1 VKLYYDETINPRKA
15 CAVARHLQVSV
26 EFVRVSLA
34 RGEQRAPAFLAINPN
49 GRVPVLQDGDLV
61 LWEANAIM
69 CHLSN
74 VAGADLWPRDQRGQ
88 IEVQRWLSWDASH
101 FTAHGGTLYFE
112 NLIKPAIGMGAADPA
127 AVEGAMHMFAAAA
140 AVLDA
145 HLAQRRFLLGDTL
158 TVADF
163 AVGAALPYAQGAQ
176 IPLKDFPAIAEWHE
190 RLNELP
196 AWRDPFALLT
206 PSISAAASVSPAP

>member
-1 VKLYYDETINPRKA
+1 MKLYFSETINPRKA
-15 CAVARHLQVSV
+15 CAMARHLNVQV
-26 EFVRVSLA
+26 EFARVDLG
-34 RGEQRAPAFLAINPN
+34 RGEQHSPAFRAINPN
-49 GRVPVLQDGDLV
+49 GKVPVLHDGDLV

-74 VAGADLWPRDQRGQ
+74 VAGADLWPRDPRAQ

-112 NLIKPAIGMGAADPA
+112 NLIKPAIGMGAPDAA
-127 AVEGAMHMFAAAA
+127 AVEGATRMFVASA

-145 HLAQRRFLLGDTL
+145 HLGSRKFLLGDAL

-163 AVGAALPYAQGAQ
+163 AVGAALPYAKDAH
-176 IPLKDFPAIAEWHE
+176 IPLADFPAVARWHE

-196 AWRDPFALLT
+196 AWRAPFGN
-206 PSISAAASVSPAP
+206 

>member
-1 VKLYYDETINPRKA
+1 MRLYYDETINPRKA

-26 EFVRVSLA
+26 DYVRVSLA
-34 RGEQRAPAFLAINPN
+34 RGEHRTPAFLAINPN

-74 VAGADLWPRDQRGQ
+74 VAGAGLWPHDQRAQ
-88 IEVQRWLSWDASH
+88 IEVQRWLSWDAFH
-101 FTAHGGTLYFE
+101 FMPHGGTLYFE
-112 NLIKPAIGMGAADPA
+112 NLIKPAIGMGAPDPA
-127 AVEGAMHMFAAAA
+127 KVEGATRMFAASA
-140 AVLDA
+140 AVLEA
-145 HLAQRRFLLGDTL
+145 HLAQRKFLLGDKL

-163 AVGAALPYAQGAQ
+163 AVGAALPYAKDAR
-176 IPLKDFPAIAEWHE
+176 IPLGDFPAIVKWHE

-196 AWRDPFALLT
+196 GWRDPFGALG
-206 PSISAAASVSPAP
+206 

>member
-1 VKLYYDETINPRKA
+1 MKLYFSETINPRKA
-15 CAVARHLQVSV
+15 CAVARHLNVPV
-26 EFVRVSLA
+26 EFVRVDLA
-34 RGEQRAPAFLAINPN
+34 QGEQHAPAFLAINPN
-49 GRVPVLQDGDLV
+49 GKVPVLHDGDLV

-74 VAGADLWPRDQRGQ
+74 VAGADLWPKDPRAQV
-88 IEVQRWLSWDASH
+88 EVQRWLSWDASH

-112 NLIKPAIGMGAADPA
+112 NLIKPAIGMGAPDAA
-127 AVEGAMHMFAAAA
+127 AVEGATRMFAASA

-145 HLAQRRFLLGDTL
+145 HLASRKFLLGDAL

-163 AVGAALPYAQGAQ
+163 AVGAALPYAKGAY
-176 IPLKDFPAIAEWHE
+176 IPLADFPAVVRWHE

-196 AWRDPFALLT
+196 AWRAPFG
-206 PSISAAASVSPAP
+206 AAE

>member
-1 VKLYYDETINPRKA
+1 MKLYYDETINPRKA
-15 CAVARHLQVSV
+15 CAVARHLQVPV
-26 EFVRVSLA
+26 EFVRVNLA

-49 GRVPVLQDGDLV
+49 GKVPVLQDGDLV

-74 VAGADLWPRDQRGQ
+74 VAGADLWPHEQRGQ
-88 IEVQRWLSWDASH
+88 IEVQRWLSWDAAH

-112 NLIKPAIGMGAADPA
+112 NLIKPAIGMGAPDPA
-127 AVEGAMHMFAAAA
+127 AVEGATRMFAASA
-140 AVLDA
+140 AVLEA
-145 HLAQRRFLLGDTL
+145 HLAQRKFLLGDAV

-163 AVGAALPYAQGAQ
+163 AVGAALPYAKGAR
-176 IPLKDFPAIAEWHE
+176 IPLEAFPAIVEWHE

-196 AWRDPFALLT
+196 GWRDPFGAEG
-206 PSISAAASVSPAP
+206 

>member
-1 VKLYYDETINPRKA
+1 MKLYYDETLNPRKA
-15 CAVARHLQVSV
+15 CAAARHLQVPV
-26 EFVRVSLA
+26 ELVRVSLA

-49 GRVPVLQDGDLV
+49 GKVPALQDGDLV

-112 NLIKPAIGMGAADPA
+112 NLIKPAIGMGAPDPA
-127 AVEGAMHMFAAAA
+127 AVEGATRMFAASA
-140 AVLDA
+140 AVLEA
-145 HLAQRRFLLGDTL
+145 HLSQRKFLLGDAL

-163 AVGAALPYAQGAQ
+163 AVGAALPYAQGAR
-176 IPLKDFPAIAEWHE
+176 IPLGDFPAIARWHE

-196 AWRDPFALLT
+196 GWRDPFGLSTLT
-206 PSISAAASVSPAP
+206 G

>member
-1 VKLYYDETINPRKA
+1 MKLYYDETINPRKA
-15 CAVARHLQVSV
+15 CAVARHLKVPV

-34 RGEQRAPAFLAINPN
+34 RGEQRAPDFLAINPN
-49 GRVPVLQDGDLV
+49 GRVPALQDGDLL

-74 VAGADLWPRDQRGQ
+74 VAGADLWPRDPRGQ
-88 IEVQRWLSWDASH
+88 IEVQRWLSWDACH

-112 NLIKPAIGMGAADPA
+112 NLVKPAIGMGAPDAA
-127 AVEGAMHMFAAAA
+127 AVEVATRMFVTSA
-140 AVLDA
+140 AVLEA
-145 HLAQRRFLLGDTL
+145 HLAQRKFLLGDTL

-176 IPLKDFPAIAEWHE
+176 IPLADFPAIVKWHK

-196 AWRDPFALLT
+196 GWRDPFG
-206 PSISAAASVSPAP
+206 AAG

>member
-15 CAVARHLQVSV
+15 CAVARHLQVPV

-101 FTAHGGTLYFE
+101 FTAHGGTLFFE